1 MNEIHKNGSVI
12 VKAPVL
18 IDFEDE
24 DLVSQVVREVLSE
37 DLIEIKLRN
46 KKE

>member
-1 MNEIHKNGSVI
+1 MNEIQKTASI
-12 VKAPVL
+12 TVKAPIL

-24 DLVSQVVREVLSE
+24 DLVSQVVGEVLCE

>member
-1 MNEIHKNGSVI
+1 MNKIQKTVNST
-12 VKAPVL
+12 VKAPTH

-24 DLVSQVVREVLSE
+24 DLVSQVVREVLFE
-37 DLIEIKLRN
+37 DLIEIKLRS

>member
-1 MNEIHKNGSVI
+1 MNEIQKTANSI
-12 VKAPVL
+12 AKAPIL

-24 DLVSQVVREVLSE
+24 DLVSQVVREVLCE